1 MILNRLFENKTTNL
15 GGIDMPYSNTGIQ
28 FNYNTAFERNIGW
41 VTHEEQVCLGR
52 ITVAIPGL
60 GGVGGLHALM
70 LARLGVA
77 KIRIADGDRFE
88 LPNLN
93 RQIGAT
99 MATLGRMKS
108 EVIRDQILEINPH
121 AEVEIFPYLGLG
133 NMADFVSG
141 GVDIVVDGLDFFSFY
156 PRRLLFQET
165 ELRNI
170 PTLTA
175 APLGMGASL
184 MCFWTR
190 DGSLS
195 FEKYF
200 NFGDDEHD
208 NLIRF
213 LVGMSPSLP
222 HAKYLVDRSSVDF
235 ANRSVP
241 STIMGCQVAS
251 ALAESAVVKIVR
263 GWLQNK
269 RVIETSPLCIHQ
281 DAYLG
286 KTWRTRRG
294 PRNMLRLLALHYA
307 RKVLAKK

>member
-1 MILNRLFENKTTNL
+1 
-15 GGIDMPYSNTGIQ
+15 MPYSNTGTHFDSGI
-28 FNYNTAFERNIGW
+28 AFGSNIGW
-41 VTHEEQVCLGR
+41 VTHEEQDCVGR
-52 ITVAIPGL
+52 IRVAIAGL
-60 GGVGGLHALM
+60 GGVGGLYALT

-77 KIRIADGDRFE
+77 KFRIADGDQFE
-88 LPNLN
+88 LRNFN

-99 MATLGRMKS
+99 MATIGRMKS
-108 EVIRDQILEINPH
+108 EVIKEKILEINPH
-121 AEVEIFPYLGLG
+121 AQVEIFPYLDMD
-133 NMADFVSG
+133 NVTRFVSG
-141 GVDIVVDGLDFFSFY
+141 GVDIVIDGLDFFALQ
-156 PRRLLFQET
+156 PRRILFRET
-165 ELRNI
+165 ELYNI

-184 MCFWTR
+184 MCFWTK
-190 DGSLS
+190 DESLS

-200 NFGDDEHD
+200 NFGDDDYD

-241 STIMGCQVAS
+241 STMMGCEVAS
-251 ALAESAVVKIVR
+251 ALVKSAVVKIVR
-263 GWLQNK
+263 GWLERR